1 MPSSRSLS
9 GELVDDE
16 DGLDSRTLEPPT
28 ATRLEASVEGFR
40 DVQTG
45 FL

>member
-16 DGLDSRTLEPPT
+16 DGLDFENLGAANGDAARSIR
-28 ATRLEASVEGFR
+28 
-40 DVQTG
+40 
-45 FL
+45 